1 MRKLKGRDAIL
12 ADHVQDAIDEG
23 KDISETEISR
33 DRRQKPHTYRK
44 TVPFTHDEALLVAIQ
59 VLEAHFIEVPL
70 FINSAVADFT
80 QSALGIP
87 DQKPAIQVVGNDE
100 PELVIERAQGE
111 PKDLEVELQPET
123 RLTGEDRI
131 PLSLQPIALARI
143 NEEKENLR
151 RLLEM
156 VDFDE
161 ETPNGNA

>member
-1 MRKLKGRDAIL
+1 MRKLRNRDAML
-12 ADHVQDAIDEG
+12 ADHVQEAIDEG
-23 KDISETEISR
+23 KDVSETEISR
-33 DRRQKPHTYRK
+33 DRRQKPRTYRK

-80 QSALGIP
+80 ESALGIP
-87 DQKPAIQVVGNDE
+87 EQKQAIQASWQDK
-100 PELVIERAQGE
+100 PEIVIEQAQGE
-111 PKDLEVELQPET
+111 PKDLDVELQPET
-123 RLTGEDRI
+123 RLSGEDRR
-131 PLSLQPIALARI
+131 PLRLQPIALDRI

-161 ETPNGNA
+161 GTPNGDA